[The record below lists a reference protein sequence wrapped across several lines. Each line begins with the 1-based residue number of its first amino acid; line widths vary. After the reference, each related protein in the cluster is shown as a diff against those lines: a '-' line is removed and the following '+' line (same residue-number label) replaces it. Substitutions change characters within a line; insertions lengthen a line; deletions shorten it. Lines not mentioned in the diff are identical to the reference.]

1 MNSKYIGIG
10 KKKWVFAAGRI
21 PLHST
26 GREPEFTSHDKIA
39 VLNTSSQDAEIK
51 LTIYY
56 EDQQPV
62 TDHAIKIPARR
73 VRKIKFNDLID
84 PLPIPLD
91 KAFGFTLTCNVEVVI
106 QFSRMDTSKKHK
118 AIFCVTP
125 HAERET

>member
-1 MNSKYIGIG
+1 MTGKYIGIG
-10 KKKWVFAAGRI
+10 KKEWVFAAGRI
-21 PLHST
+21 PLDST

-39 VLNTSSQDAEIK
+39 VLNTSLQDAEIK

-56 EDQQPV
+56 EDKQPV
-62 TDHAIKIPARR
+62 KDHAIKIPARR

-91 KAFGFTLTCNVEVVI
+91 KPFGFTLTCDVEVVV
-106 QFSRMDTSKKHK
+106 QFSRMDTGKKHN

-125 HAERET
+125 YFQT